1 MPDLLIQGTAGEAA
15 QATAEFVAGLA
26 EESQSSQN
34 RCRVVVGA
42 MSDSP

>member
-1 MPDLLIQGTAGEAA
+1 MPELHIQLTAGEVA

-34 RCRVVVGA
+34 RCCVVVGA
-42 MSDSP
+42 MSGSP